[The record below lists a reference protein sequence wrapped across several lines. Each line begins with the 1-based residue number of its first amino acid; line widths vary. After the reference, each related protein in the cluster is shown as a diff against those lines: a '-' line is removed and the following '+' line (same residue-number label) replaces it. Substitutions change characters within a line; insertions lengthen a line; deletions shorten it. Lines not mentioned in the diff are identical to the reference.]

1 MFYVS
6 SAIMLTHSQIYYQI
20 YFLIE
25 RAACSKKTEGICTNT
40 GSFRKHMP
48 SHVKFLRIE
57 VLCCKTKKVKSKN
70 ARMKIR
76 IDSGLQCCQMTY
88 EFTRFSC
95 LGMSKVDKMFSTY
108 SFLTSYTDNFSRALN
123 SALTIVANKLFI

>member
-1 MFYVS
+1 
-6 SAIMLTHSQIYYQI
+6 
-20 YFLIE
+20 
-25 RAACSKKTEGICTNT
+25 
-40 GSFRKHMP
+40 
-48 SHVKFLRIE
+48 
-57 VLCCKTKKVKSKN
+57 
-70 ARMKIR
+70 MKIR